1 MPGPPPDRTART
13 SAWSSSLS
21 LSASAPDFS
30 FTSDHEIVVS
40 ASSHSLLSPTKTNVK
55 KTQKVRQKFQR
66 FSGILLACEA
76 YEVLLPSVFVVVL
89 DEERSGLDGVC
100 DVTAGVG
107 RVRAAT
113 VRRSV
118 LGLIVNA
125 CT

>member
-1 MPGPPPDRTART
+1 M
-13 SAWSSSLS
+13 
-21 LSASAPDFS
+21 
-30 FTSDHEIVVS
+30 
-40 ASSHSLLSPTKTNVK
+40 
-55 KTQKVRQKFQR
+55 
-66 FSGILLACEA
+66 LLACEA

-89 DEERSGLDGVC
+89 DEEGSGLDGVC